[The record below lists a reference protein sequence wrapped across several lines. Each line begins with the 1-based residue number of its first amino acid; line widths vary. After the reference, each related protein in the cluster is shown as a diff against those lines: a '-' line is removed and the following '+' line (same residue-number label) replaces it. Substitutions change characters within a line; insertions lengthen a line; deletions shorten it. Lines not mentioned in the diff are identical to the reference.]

1 MPDLLEHLT
10 EEHRKAEQL
19 MRTLL
24 DSDEG
29 PERVQT
35 LADLREALTKHMA
48 VEEQFLYPI
57 VQRTLGEEPE
67 QEAENEHQLARE
79 GLEKLSELVSE
90 PGFGAAVEML
100 QGGVGHHVK
109 EEEQEIFPK
118 LRQQAGDEVA
128 ALDPEELEQRVET
141 RGSSRSGG
149 QGPGPTKDELYQR
162 AQEADIPGRSH
173 MTKDELAQ
181 ALETSDA

>member
-1 MPDLLEHLT
+1 MADLLEHLT
-10 EEHRKAEQL
+10 QEHRKAEQL
-19 MRTLL
+19 MKMLL

-29 PERVQT
+29 PGRGQT
-35 LADLREALTKHMA
+35 LDELVKALTKHMA

-79 GLEKLSELVSE
+79 GLDKLSELVSE

-100 QGGVGHHVK
+100 QGGIGHHVK

-118 LRQQAGDEVA
+118 LRQQAGDEIA
-128 ALDPEELEQRVET
+128 ALDPEVLERQVES
-141 RGSSRSGG
+141 RGASRSGG
-149 QGPGPTKDELYQR
+149 QGSEPTKDELYQR
-162 AQEADIPGRSH
+162 AQEADIPGRSQ